1 MHVFTKLRSGAW
13 RLLLVMALCLP
24 NIGSTKQQP
33 QSAPNFT
40 LPSMGGSN
48 IRLSEYR
55 GEVVLV
61 NFWASW
67 CGPCRQ
73 EMPLLDKM
81 YQRYKKAG
89 FTLLGVNVEKDSSK
103 GQRIAEQLKL
113 SFPVLFD
120 KKQQVVDDYKVSSMP
135 STVLVDRDG
144 NIRYVH
150 LGYKAGDEK
159 LYSKMVKELL
169 IE

>member
-1 MHVFTKLRSGAW
+1 MDTFTILRSGVW
-13 RLLLVMALCLP
+13 RILLIVALSLP
-24 NIGSTKQQP
+24 LIGAAKQQLKP
-33 QSAPNFT
+33 APNFT
-40 LPSMGGSN
+40 LPSMGGAN
-48 IRLSEYR
+48 LRLSEYR

-103 GQRIAEQLKL
+103 GQRIAEQMQL

-120 KKQQVVDDYKVSSMP
+120 RKQQVVDAYDVASMP

>member
-1 MHVFTKLRSGAW
+1 MHEFTKLRSGAW
-13 RLLLVMALCLP
+13 RLILVAALCLP
-24 NIGSTKQQP
+24 NLGSAKQQL

-40 LPSMGGSN
+40 LPSLQGSN

-120 KKQQVVDDYKVSSMP
+120 KKQQVVDDYNVSSMP

-159 LYSKMVKELL
+159 LYRKMVKELL

>member
-13 RLLLVMALCLP
+13 RLLLVAALCLP
-24 NIGSTKQQP
+24 HIGAAKQPLQA
-33 QSAPNFT
+33 APNFT
-40 LPSMGGSN
+40 LPSMEGSN

-55 GEVVLV
+55 GDVVLV

-89 FTLLGVNVEKDSSK
+89 FTLLGVNVEKDGSK
-103 GQRIAEQLKL
+103 GQRIAEKLKL

-120 KKQQVVDDYKVSSMP
+120 KKQQVVDDYNVSSMP

-159 LYSKMVKELL
+159 MYSKMVKELL